1 METTGCESRCA
12 TGWFMNS
19 KKTVE
24 VPETCAL
31 ITRNGTTDPAER
43 IIDGSFKTR
52 KLALGQQ
59 ELPD

>member
-1 METTGCESRCA
+1 
-12 TGWFMNS
+12 MNS